1 MNLRRSMLYTVLAIA
16 VTLVGCVEGGVHHG
30 AMMRGQI
37 LDLDNGTATI
47 SVGTQDGVKPGQIFD
62 VQHYTHVFGDSSNNG
77 ASNYSR
83 SVVGKVQIIEVIDAH
98 YARAQIASGKPSVND
113 VVELEVP

>member
-1 MNLRRSMLYTVLAIA
+1 MIFRRSLPS
-16 VTLVGCVEGGVHHG
+16 LVPLLSVALMGCVEGGVHHG

-37 LDLDNGTATI
+37 LDLDNGAATI
-47 SVGTQDGVKPGQIFD
+47 SVGAQDGVKPGQIFD
-62 VQHYTHVFGDSSNNG
+62 VQHYTHVLGDSSQNR